1 MKMTS
6 FRAKPVGWRGE
17 SHRHYLAA
25 KGVKTRYDAR
35 KVHISIERY
44 VWADEM
50 SKKTGIPRDEILA
63 KYKKHMNDVYDKKHP
78 NPFVTNEMVETEIES
93 GSTLAHDVAAN
104 MGQNFDNVKHTA
116 VFKKRVAEALKAG
129 NVEGGQYFASKD
141 KQKYFAGS
149 ASYDETDGSL
159 KSRLV
164 KRRGRLEAELKKLD
178 HDDIRGDKL
187 INEILDIE
195 HSDEWRG
202 LD

>member
-6 FRAKPVGWRGE
+6 FRAKPIGWRGE

-25 KGVKTRYDAR
+25 KGVKTRYYS
-35 KVHISIERY
+35 V
-44 VWADEM
+44 
-50 SKKTGIPRDEILA
+50 G
-63 KYKKHMNDVYDKKHP
+63 P
-78 NPFVTNEMVETEIES
+78 NI
-93 GSTLAHDVAAN
+93 D
-104 MGQNFDNVKHTA
+104 
-116 VFKKRVAEALKAG
+116 
-129 NVEGGQYFASKD
+129 ASKD

-195 HSDEWRG
+195 HQERG

>member
-25 KGVKTRYDAR
+25 KGVKTRYYS
-35 KVHISIERY
+35 V
-44 VWADEM
+44 
-50 SKKTGIPRDEILA
+50 G
-63 KYKKHMNDVYDKKHP
+63 P
-78 NPFVTNEMVETEIES
+78 NID
-93 GSTLAHDVAAN
+93 GHHQL
-104 MGQNFDNVKHTA
+104 
-116 VFKKRVAEALKAG
+116 
-129 NVEGGQYFASKD
+129 
-141 KQKYFAGS
+141 
-149 ASYDETDGSL
+149 GSL

-195 HSDEWRG
+195 HQERG

>member
-6 FRAKPVGWRGE
+6 FRSKPVGWVGE

-25 KGVKTRYDAR
+25 KGVKTRYYSVGPNIDGHHQLAR
-35 KVHISIERY
+35 MRTAEEMFDSEAER
-44 VWADEM
+44 
-50 SKKTGIPRDEILA
+50 EI
-63 KYKKHMNDVYDKKHP
+63 KS
-78 NPFVTNEMVETEIES
+78 E
-93 GSTLAHDVAAN
+93 STLAHDVASN

-195 HSDEWRG
+195 HQERG